1 MHNLIY
7 TRNMYNSNWA
17 ELTDKPDYFVTD
29 NNNMVKKIHSSV
41 RKEPLKVLA
50 QTSSGAYLDV
60 LIDHP
65 AENQNLTIVQQPA
78 CKFQI
83 LQMTQQSFQNLKKA
97 TMNFSKQYTSE
108 SSPLSAG
115 LKFLNPGS

>member
-1 MHNLIY
+1 MF
-7 TRNMYNSNWA
+7 NSNW
-17 ELTDKPDYFVTD
+17 EGFTDKPDYFVTD
-29 NNNMVKKIHSSV
+29 YNNMDQKKNDSSV
-41 RKEPLKVLA
+41 RKKPLKVLA

-78 CKFQI
+78 CKIQI
-83 LQMTQQSFQNLKKA
+83 VQMTQQSFQNLKKA